1 MNEQQLFIKIG
12 DKIKEIRLE
21 KGISQ
26 QDLAAKC
33 NFEKANMSR
42 IEAGRTTFC
51 ARIESAFSKPF
62 RCLSA
67 RCAYPSVLPPHAK
80 QSISTIYNTYVN
92 DRSLKTC
99 PFYSFGFNES
109 SISMILSRSASL
121 LNGILILP
129 FPLLLHESCTFVP
142 KKVHR

>member
-42 IEAGRTTFC
+42 IDAGRTNLT
-51 ARIESAFSKPF
+51 IKTHIK
-62 RCLSA
+62 L
-67 RCAYPSVLPPHAK
+67 VL
-80 QSISTIYNTYVN
+80 
-92 DRSLKTC
+92 L
-99 PFYSFGFNES
+99 
-109 SISMILSRSASL
+109 
-121 LNGILILP
+121 
-129 FPLLLHESCTFVP
+129 
-142 KKVHR
+142 

>member
-42 IEAGRTTFC
+42 IEAGRTNLTIKNAYKISLALGEGFC
-51 ARIESAFSKPF
+51 YTGEK
-62 RCLSA
+62 
-67 RCAYPSVLPPHAK
+67 
-80 QSISTIYNTYVN
+80 
-92 DRSLKTC
+92 
-99 PFYSFGFNES
+99 
-109 SISMILSRSASL
+109 
-121 LNGILILP
+121 
-129 FPLLLHESCTFVP
+129 
-142 KKVHR
+142 